1 MTLQRFVA
9 LIYIVFDFYLNTCIR
24 KMFRELQCIINLVS
38 VFRVSDYRRKRVEP
52 HISREL
58 LRSDNAANNALMA
71 LAQRDAMLD
80 CSAWLASGNSVAV
93 SIHGA
98 YL

>member
-1 MTLQRFVA
+1 
-9 LIYIVFDFYLNTCIR
+9 
-24 KMFRELQCIINLVS
+24 MFRELQCTVNLVS

-93 SIHGA
+93 SIHGM
-98 YL
+98 YLWQFSLRDYVRRETAIVDSACQ